1 MTIFFSWHTS
11 LYHMPCPVGHSSGW
25 KMAAFASWTSST
37 GAIWWT
43 YTSWIST
50 CKHVIW
56 SVSKHCRFVAPF
68 IVQHISAARYSLY
81 VPTPSVRF
89 QLYFATANWFHL
101 TIMEKM
107 TRLQALTFRAPF
119 HHRGLARCRIGWSQD
134 SQSFHILPAKMIS
147 SRIDFAAVRPSQ
159 LVLLSK
165 SFLNGTK
172 SGRLSRLL
180 KSATQWGARCDYT
193 YIDHLWI
200 LASQDHP
207 SSMWEVNLL
216 SVWSMR
222 RSFECGT
229 TVRVIWHTSSAAL
242 CNWTEQSHLM
252 PPVGDYWARQRKN
265 TSWGW
270 SSKQRPYHTMPVGSW
285 SSNMA
290 PIWLQIA

>member
-1 MTIFFSWHTS
+1 MLSLHYIFPCIT
-11 LYHMPCPVGHSSGW
+11 CPVGHSSGW
-25 KMAAFASWTSST
+25 KMAASASWTSST

-68 IVQHISAARYSLY
+68 IVQHISAARYSLQ
-81 VPTPSVRF
+81 VPTPSVRL

-147 SRIDFAAVRPSQ
+147 GRIDFAAVRPSQ

-193 YIDHLWI
+193 YIDHLWSK
-200 LASQDHP
+200 LHVGSQ
-207 SSMWEVNLL
+207 STICLVNAKVFW
-216 SVWSMR
+216 VWNY
-222 RSFECGT
+222 CK
-229 TVRVIWHTSSAAL
+229 
-242 CNWTEQSHLM
+242 SHLAHLISCFVQLDGAI
-252 PPVGDYWARQRKN
+252 PFNAPRWRLLG
-265 TSWGW
+265 TS
-270 SSKQRPYHTMPVGSW
+270 KKKHVPRMK
-285 SSNMA
+285 
-290 PIWLQIA
+290 